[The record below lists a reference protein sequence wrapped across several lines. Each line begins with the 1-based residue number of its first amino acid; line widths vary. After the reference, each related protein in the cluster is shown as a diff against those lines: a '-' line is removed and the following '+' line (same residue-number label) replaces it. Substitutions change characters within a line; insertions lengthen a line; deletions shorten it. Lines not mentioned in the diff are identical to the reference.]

1 METLN
6 PKDVSKLDFDSISFI
21 TLKTGDMIMIDR
33 AAPEKYKSEC
43 PKYEGNNSKNVNN
56 FLKLEVTKQLSFTYK
71 GKKHFNNTI
80 DKKNKRI
87 LMKSDFNLI
96 SYPSKT
102 INLTFKGMPNKFAL
116 NNIPN
121 IPIKE
126 NIKKNSLYEI
136 SNKID
141 NNFNINNNN
150 KISINNKGINSNT
163 NNLKII
169 NENNNTSETNSN
181 NNPLSSIREKEK
193 LNIQTNEE
201 ITEEEKLDMRI
212 KRKSRNYLE
221 RLSLIFSEKK
231 KPLVNAVISLKIP
244 SDVNRQISETEKE
257 FDIMVTQLKQK
268 RSKYNFNRKGNTL
281 YHKYYEFYKDNN
293 KEVKYFNLNRIK
305 YYQEAENDNKENEPQ
320 MNNNETLNN
329 NQRMVDN
336 TFNINNTIYVN
347 NKMMNSFY
355 GDKNRENRARRDNN
369 CFSSRIR
376 TTSCSSLVCPSNII
390 KKKIKFRFLK

>member
-6 PKDVSKLDFDSISFI
+6 PKDVSKLDFESISFI
-21 TLKTGDMIMIDR
+21 TLKNGDMIMIDG
-33 AAPEKYKSEC
+33 AAPEKYKSES
-43 PKYEGNNSKNVNN
+43 PKYDSNNTKKRNN
-56 FLKLEVTKQLSFTYK
+56 ILNLEVTKQLSFTYK
-71 GKKHFNNTI
+71 GKKQLNNTK
-80 DKKNKRI
+80 DKTNKKI

-102 INLTFKGMPNKFAL
+102 INLFFKGMPNKYIL

-121 IPIKE
+121 IPMKE

-136 SNKID
+136 SNNTN
-141 NNFNINNNN
+141 NNFNINNN
-150 KISINNKGINSNT
+150 KRISINNHEINSNI
-163 NNLKII
+163 NNLKKI
-169 NENNNTSETNSN
+169 NENSNSSETNSN
-181 NNPLSSIREKEK
+181 NNPLSSNREKEKEK
-193 LNIQTNEE
+193 LNIQTNE

-221 RLSLIFSEKK
+221 RL
-231 KPLVNAVISLKIP
+231 ISLKIP

-257 FDIMVTQLKQK
+257 FDMMVTQLKQK
-268 RSKYNFNRKGNTL
+268 RSKYNFNRKGNTVN
-281 YHKYYEFYKDNN
+281 HKYYELYKDGN

-320 MNNNETLNN
+320 INNNEIINN
-329 NQRMVDN
+329 NQK
-336 TFNINNTIYVN
+336 INDDKNNFGIGLTDINLN

-355 GDKNRENRARRDNN
+355 GDKNRAKRDNN

-390 KKKIKFRFLK
+390 KNKLNSDF

>member
-6 PKDVSKLDFDSISFI
+6 PKDVSKLDYDSISFI
-21 TLKTGDMIMIDR
+21 TLKNGDMIMIDG
-33 AAPEKYKSEC
+33 AAPEKYKSES
-43 PKYEGNNSKNVNN
+43 PKYDSNNTKKRNN
-56 FLKLEVTKQLSFTYK
+56 ILNLEVTKQLSFTYK
-71 GKKHFNNTI
+71 GKKQLNNTK
-80 DKKNKRI
+80 DKANKKI

-102 INLTFKGMPNKFAL
+102 INLFFKGMPNKYIL

-121 IPIKE
+121 IPMKE

-136 SNKID
+136 SNNTN
-141 NNFNINNNN
+141 NNFNINNN
-150 KISINNKGINSNT
+150 KRISINNHEINSNI
-163 NNLKII
+163 NNLKKI
-169 NENNNTSETNSN
+169 NENSNSSETNSN
-181 NNPLSSIREKEK
+181 NNPLSSNREKEKEK
-193 LNIQTNEE
+193 LNIQTNE

-221 RLSLIFSEKK
+221 RLSLIFSEKN

-257 FDIMVTQLKQK
+257 FDMMVTQLKQK
-268 RSKYNFNRKGNTL
+268 RSKYNFNRKGNTVN
-281 YHKYYEFYKDNN
+281 HKYYELYKDGN

-320 MNNNETLNN
+320 INNNEIINN
-329 NQRMVDN
+329 NQK
-336 TFNINNTIYVN
+336 INDDKNNFGIGLTDINLN

-355 GDKNRENRARRDNN
+355 GDKNRAKRDNN

-390 KKKIKFRFLK
+390 KNKLNSDF

>member
-6 PKDVSKLDFDSISFI
+6 PKDVSKLDFESISFI
-21 TLKTGDMIMIDR
+21 TLKNGDMIMIDG
-33 AAPEKYKSEC
+33 AAPEKYKSES
-43 PKYEGNNSKNVNN
+43 PKYDSNNTKKRNN
-56 FLKLEVTKQLSFTYK
+56 ILKLEVTKQLSFTYK
-71 GKKHFNNTI
+71 GKKQLNNTK
-80 DKKNKRI
+80 DKANKKI

-102 INLTFKGMPNKFAL
+102 INLFFKGMPNKYVL

-121 IPIKE
+121 IPMKE

-136 SNKID
+136 SNNTN
-141 NNFNINNNN
+141 NNFNINNN
-150 KISINNKGINSNT
+150 KRISINTQEINSNI
-163 NNLKII
+163 NNLKKI
-169 NENNNTSETNSN
+169 NENSNSSETNSN
-181 NNPLSSIREKEK
+181 NNPLSSNREKEKEK
-193 LNIQTNEE
+193 LNIQTNE

-221 RLSLIFSEKK
+221 RLSLIFSEKN

-257 FDIMVTQLKQK
+257 FDMMVTQLKQK
-268 RSKYNFNRKGNTL
+268 RSKYNFNRKGNTVN
-281 YHKYYEFYKDNN
+281 HKYYELYKDGN

-320 MNNNETLNN
+320 INNNEIINN
-329 NQRMVDN
+329 NQK
-336 TFNINNTIYVN
+336 INDDKNNFGIGLTDINLN

-355 GDKNRENRARRDNN
+355 GDKNRAKRDNN

-390 KKKIKFRFLK
+390 KNKLNSDF